1 MDEKP
6 RRKRDLLKRLNDNYR
21 VVFID
26 DESLEEVVSFR
37 LTMRKLYIIISTL
50 FVLVA
55 MATVAIVVLTPVKY
69 YIPGYAGGK
78 TRLEVVKLKQ
88 NVDSLSDL
96 VAAQEKYQENLRN
109 VITGNMKTPLDTT
122 MLDLKKTRQEE
133 INSLLPASGELMKQA
148 ARSVKKDKEKSG
160 KQPDK

>member
-1 MDEKP
+1 MEEKP

-26 DESLEEVVSFR
+26 DESLEEVISFR
-37 LTMRKLYIIISTL
+37 LTMRKLYIFISTL

-55 MATVAIVVLTPVKY
+55 VVTVAIMVLTPVKY

-96 VAAQEKYQENLRN
+96 VAAQEKYQENLRA
-109 VITGNMKTPLDTT
+109 VIAGNMPPRDTT
-122 MLDLKKTRQEE
+122 LLDLKKTHQEE
-133 INSLLPASGELMKQA
+133 LKSLLPASGEIMKQA
-148 ARSVKKDKEKSG
+148 ASSVKKEKEAEKKAG
-160 KQPDK
+160 NK